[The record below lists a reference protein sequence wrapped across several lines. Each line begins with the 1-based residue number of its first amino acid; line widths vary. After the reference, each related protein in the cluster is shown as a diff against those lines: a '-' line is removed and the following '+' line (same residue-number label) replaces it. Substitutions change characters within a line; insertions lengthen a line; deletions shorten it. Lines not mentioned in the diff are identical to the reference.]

1 MMEQAEEMTGSKAGV
16 TLADAGYHSGENL
29 QSCGLRQQ
37 HVLMP
42 ESQHRALRNPY
53 HKDRFTYDAETDTY
67 ICPHGQQLPFRSIK
81 TSRGIAMRSYRATGV
96 VCRECPAFG
105 FCTKDGPYDAA
116 LRRHRILMSTEGA
129 KQTYRLR
136 KELPEPAFGM
146 LKEQQGARRFLLRGL
161 ANVSA
166 EWTLLATAF
175 NLRTMWRAWAAQ
187 NDRMQAQVDAM
198 SARAAV

>member
-1 MMEQAEEMTGSKAGV
+1 
-16 TLADAGYHSGENL
+16 
-29 QSCGLRQQ
+29 
-37 HVLMP
+37 
-42 ESQHRALRNPY
+42 
-53 HKDRFTYDAETDTY
+53 
-67 ICPHGQQLPFRSIK
+67 
-81 TSRGIAMRSYRATGV
+81 MRSYRATGV

-105 FCTKDGPYDAA
+105 FCTKDGRQGRSVKIGPYDAA